1 MFVDILLVLILLSI
15 WVGLYEVVKQQ
26 GRILLRLDQLEQQ
39 RANAD
44 ERAEPPGLPV
54 GTVFPSF
61 SLPDLNGAIVRLDDF
76 RGEQVL
82 LVHWSPECGFC
93 EMIAADLAQLQ
104 SDFRKKSVRLLLL
117 AHGDAESNRK
127 LATQHGLTCP
137 ILLVKGG
144 GSPEHLQQMG
154 TPVAY
159 LLDPEGR
166 VARPCAVGAEDVP
179 ALARSAVAAAAD
191 GHDPRSLSA
200 VQSLSGSRIVRD
212 GLKAGTPAPAFR
224 LPDIHGRTVSLSDY
238 RGRRV
243 LLVFSDPHCGPCD
256 ELAPHLAGL
265 HLEHSQ
271 NGLDFIMIGRGDAGE
286 NRRKAEQFGIRF
298 PVVLQDKW
306 KLSKEY
312 GIFAT
317 PVAFLVGEDGVILK
331 NVAVGADAI
340 TALAHEGL
348 GKGKDWES
356 AFSS

>member
-26 GRILLRLDQLEQQ
+26 GRILLRLDQFERQ
-39 RANAD
+39 RAYAD
-44 ERAEPPGLPV
+44 ESAAPSGLPV
-54 GTVFPSF
+54 GTAFPSF
-61 SLPDLNGAIVRLDDF
+61 SLPDLNGAIVRLDGF
-76 RGEQVL
+76 RGERVL
-82 LVHWSPECGFC
+82 LVHWSPACGFC
-93 EMIAADLAQLQ
+93 ERIAAELERLKT
-104 SDFRKKSVRLLLL
+104 DFRKQNVRLLLL

-127 LATQHGLTCP
+127 LAEQRGLTCP

-159 LLDPEGR
+159 LLDSEGR
-166 VARPCAVGAEDVP
+166 VARPCAVGAEEVP
-179 ALARSAVAAAAD
+179 ALARNAVA
-191 GHDPRSLSA
+191 DPAGAGDSRRLPGAQPLSE
-200 VQSLSGSRIVRD
+200 SRIIRD

-224 LPDIHGRTVSLSDY
+224 LPDIHGRTVSLDDY

-243 LLVFSDPHCGPCD
+243 LLVFSDPNCGPCD

-265 HLEHSQ
+265 HLSHGR

-286 NRRKAEQFGIRF
+286 NRRKAEQFGIQF

-340 TALAHEGL
+340 TALAREGL
-348 GKGKDWES
+348 GEGKDWES

>member
-1 MFVDILLVLILLSI
+1 MFVDILLVLILISI
-15 WVGLYEVVKQQ
+15 WVGLYQVVKQQ
-26 GRILLRLDQLEQQ
+26 GRILLRLDQLEQHK
-39 RANAD
+39 ANAD
-44 ERAEPPGLPV
+44 EKAEPPSLPV
-54 GTVFPSF
+54 GTSFPSF
-61 SLPDLNGAIVRLDDF
+61 SLPDLNGAIARLDDF

-82 LVHWSPECGFC
+82 LVHWSPDCGFC
-93 EMIAADLAQLQ
+93 EMIAADLAYLQ
-104 SDFRKKSVRLLLL
+104 SDFRKQNVRLLLL

-127 LATQHGLTCP
+127 LATQYGLTCP
-137 ILLVKGG
+137 ILLLKDG
-144 GSPEHLQQMG
+144 GSPAGFEHLG

-159 LLDPEGR
+159 LLDREGR
-166 VARPCAVGAEDVP
+166 VARPCAMGAEDVP
-179 ALARSAVAAAAD
+179 ALARSAVASAANRS
-191 GHDPRSLSA
+191 DPRRLPGAQPLSE
-200 VQSLSGSRIVRD
+200 SRIVRD

-224 LPDIHGRTVSLSDY
+224 LPDIHGRTVSLDDY

-265 HLEHSQ
+265 HLSHGQ

-340 TALAHEGL
+340 TALAQEGL
-348 GKGKDWES
+348 GRGKDWES

>member
-1 MFVDILLVLILLSI
+1 MFVDILLALILLSI
-15 WVGLYEVVKQQ
+15 WVGFYEVVKQQ
-26 GRILLRLDQLEQQ
+26 GRILLRLDRLEQ

-44 ERAEPPGLPV
+44 ESAEPSGLPP

-61 SLPDLNGAIVRLDDF
+61 SLADLNGAIVRLDDF
-76 RGEQVL
+76 RGERVL
-82 LVHWSPECGFC
+82 LVHWSPDCGFC
-93 EMIAADLAQLQ
+93 ETIAADLARLQ
-104 SDFRKKSVRLLLL
+104 SDFRKQNVRLLLL

-127 LATQHGLTCP
+127 LAAQHGLTCP
-137 ILLVKGG
+137 ILLLKGG

-166 VARPCAVGAEDVP
+166 VARPCAVGAEEVP
-179 ALARSAVAAAAD
+179 ALARSAVATEAD
-191 GHDPRSLSA
+191 GRDPRRLPGA
-200 VQSLSGSRIVRD
+200 QPLNESRIVRD

-224 LPDIHGRTVSLSDY
+224 LPDIHGRTVSLDDY

-265 HLEHSQ
+265 HRRHSQ

-286 NRRKAEQFGIRF
+286 NRRKAEQFGIQF

-340 TALAHEGL
+340 TALAREGL
-348 GKGKDWES
+348 GEGKDWES